1 MKCIKAIKS
10 TKNTEV
16 GTMTRVND
24 VDAESKVKTGSWAYI
39 PKTEYKSWKNG
50 QPKSEVTEVA
60 HDMGGSYVVKKR
72 KK

>member
-1 MKCIKAIKS
+1 
-10 TKNTEV
+10 
-16 GTMTRVND
+16 MTRIND

-50 QPKSEVTEVA
+50 QPKAEVTNVS
-60 HDMGGSYVVKKR
+60 HDMGGSYEVKKR